1 MEIPARPISIFDVL
15 GAALL
20 NGFNFGERGIQIDMR
35 QAAIDHDLFAVH
47 EHVANRP
54 LGAAVNKAAQ
64 RLSHWHHRPLLQ
76 IDKHYIGPASGC
88 EPANVVAQQRPRA
101 AYSGGLEY
109 FARRYVINA
118 LADNACGIGRHP

>member
-1 MEIPARPISIFDVL
+1 MEIPARPISIFNVL

-54 LGAAVNKAAQ
+54 LGASRRCEKKRCAA
-64 RLSHWHHRPLLQ
+64 R
-76 IDKHYIGPASGC
+76 
-88 EPANVVAQQRPRA
+88 
-101 AYSGGLEY
+101 
-109 FARRYVINA
+109 
-118 LADNACGIGRHP
+118 